1 MTLWTNKKEKFPF
14 IEEIAKLAE
23 PVNGHACRLGGDEFL
38 LFMPDA
44 DQNSITE
51 VITAIFKK
59 FNTRK
64 EQDPELHAASISAG
78 LYMCNIGDS
87 FDECYTKADKALYFV
102 KQNGKSD
109 FSFHEK

>member
-1 MTLWTNKKEKFPF
+1 MGYFSFGKEPKANFP
-14 IEEIAKLAE
+14 I
-23 PVNGHACRLGGDEFL
+23 
-38 LFMPDA
+38 
-44 DQNSITE
+44 
-51 VITAIFKK
+51 
-59 FNTRK
+59 K

>member
-1 MTLWTNKKEKFPF
+1 MSL
-14 IEEIAKLAE
+14 
-23 PVNGHACRLGGDEFL
+23 PVVFGGDEFL
-38 LFMPDA
+38 LFMPNA

-87 FDECYTKADKALYFV
+87 FDECYTKADKTLYFV

>member
-1 MTLWTNKKEKFPF
+1 MNVLPVV
-14 IEEIAKLAE
+14 LAE
-23 PVNGHACRLGGDEFL
+23 MEFL

-102 KQNGKSD
+102 KQM
-109 FSFHEK
+109 EKATSPFMKNKAPNI

>member
-1 MTLWTNKKEKFPF
+1 MPVV
-14 IEEIAKLAE
+14 LAE
-23 PVNGHACRLGGDEFL
+23 
-38 LFMPDA
+38 M
-44 DQNSITE
+44 NSYYLCQMLIK
-51 VITAIFKK
+51 I
-59 FNTRK
+59 NTRK

>member
-1 MTLWTNKKEKFPF
+1 MLHP
-14 IEEIAKLAE
+14 
-23 PVNGHACRLGGDEFL
+23 FL
-38 LFMPDA
+38 L
-44 DQNSITE
+44 
-51 VITAIFKK
+51 
-59 FNTRK
+59 
-64 EQDPELHAASISAG
+64 G